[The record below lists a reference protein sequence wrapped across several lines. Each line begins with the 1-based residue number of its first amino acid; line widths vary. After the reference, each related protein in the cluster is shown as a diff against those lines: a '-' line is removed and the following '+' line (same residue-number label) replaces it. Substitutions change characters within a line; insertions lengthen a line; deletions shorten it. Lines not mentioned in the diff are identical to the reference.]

1 MQPIVSPAAPRALIA
16 VAPAGASLRFFLPL
30 LLLCLVLPRA
40 ADAQT
45 ERGDVRIMTI
55 QSAALAGNLAGDPA
69 EQTYAVYLPPGYTGS
84 SERYPVIFLLHGIG
98 DSHDVW
104 IKWKVPE
111 LLDRLISSKRIAPVI
126 VVMPNGRNRFLG
138 SYYLN
143 STVTGRW
150 ADLIADEIVT
160 AVDREFR
167 TIPGRDSRAVAGHSM
182 GGFGAIR
189 FGMDRPDV
197 FSVVY
202 AISPCC
208 LDSADDV
215 GFGNFDAWKKA
226 LAFKSYGE
234 VDEALQRNDFYPV
247 AAIGL
252 LSAMVPDRTQ
262 PMNVRFP
269 VKASR
274 WQLVPAH
281 PAYDQL
287 LAQFPVRAVAAHRDN
302 LLKLRALAIDVGFD
316 DQWAHIPRTTAAFTR
331 ELFEQRIPF
340 TLDAYDGDH
349 RGRVLERMERI
360 VFPFIAET
368 LKR

>member
-1 MQPIVSPAAPRALIA
+1 MRTIIRRTSR
-16 VAPAGASLRFFLPL
+16 L
-30 LLLCLVLPRA
+30 LLLVLLLGSLLAPA
-40 ADAQT
+40 AQGQT
-45 ERGDVRIMTI
+45 EHGTVTIMTI

-69 EQTYAVYLPPGYTGS
+69 EQTYAVYLPPAYAAS
-84 SERYPVIFLLHGIG
+84 RERYPVIFLLHGVG
-98 DSHDVW
+98 DSYDIW

-111 LLDRLISSKRIAPVI
+111 LLDRLIASKRIAPVI
-126 VVMPNGRNRFLG
+126 VIMPNGRNRFLG

-143 STVTGRW
+143 SSVTGRW
-150 ADLIADEIVT
+150 ADLIADEIVP
-160 AVDREFR
+160 AVDRAFR
-167 TIPGRDSRAVAGHSM
+167 TVASRDSRAVVGHSM

-202 AISPCC
+202 AMSPCC

-226 LAFKSYGE
+226 LAFKSYDD
-234 VDEALQRNDFYPV
+234 VDEALKRNDFYPV

-252 LSAMVPDRTQ
+252 LSAMVPDKTQ

-269 VKASR
+269 INASR
-274 WQLVPAH
+274 WQLMPAH
-281 PAYDQL
+281 PAYDQF
-287 LAQFPVRAVAAHRDN
+287 LAQFPVRTVAAHRDN

-316 DQWAHIPRTTAAFTR
+316 DQWSHIPGTTAAFTR

-360 VFPFIAET
+360 IFPYVAE
-368 LKR
+368 LLER